1 MARQA
6 LGKGL
11 HALIPQRHEE
21 SGEVGSTL
29 QEVEIHRVFPNRSQP
44 RRSFDE
50 EKLRELAD
58 SIKMRG
64 MLQPLL
70 VRRVGDRY
78 EIVAGERRW
87 RAAEMAGLD
96 RVPVLVGTYSDKEV
110 MELALIE
117 NLQRED
123 LNPIEEAEAFRRLIE
138 EFSLTQE
145 EVARAVGKGRATI
158 ANSLRLLS
166 LAQDVKQLVADGK
179 LSAGHAKVL
188 ASLSDG
194 RQREYAM
201 RVLAEGLSVRQLEE
215 LVGGRGRVEKRR
227 RRAKNAA
234 AYQPPEL
241 KALEERLQMV
251 FGTKVTIKPKD
262 AKCSRGRIEV
272 EFYSEEDLN
281 RILELFQ

>member
-1 MARQA
+1 MARQV

-11 HALIPQRHEE
+11 HALIPQRPPEDKRE
-21 SGEVGSTL
+21 GTGL
-29 QEVEIHRVFPNRSQP
+29 QQVDISAVKPNQAQP

-50 EKLRELAD
+50 GKMQELAE
-58 SIKMRG
+58 SIKSRG

-70 VRRVGDRY
+70 VRALDDHF

-87 RAAEMAGLD
+87 RAAQMAGLEM
-96 RVPVLVGTYSDKEV
+96 VPVLVGDYSDKEV

-145 EVARAVGKGRATI
+145 EVAKAVGKGRATI

-166 LAQDVKQLVADGK
+166 LAQDVKRLVADGK

-188 ASLSDG
+188 ASLSEN
-194 RQREYAM
+194 RQREYSM
-201 RVLAEGLSVRQLEE
+201 RVLSEGMSVRQLEE
-215 LVGGRGRVEKRR
+215 LVNGHERTEKRKR
-227 RRAKNAA
+227 RVKRTDARM
-234 AYQPPEL
+234 PEL
-241 KALEERLQMV
+241 RVVEEKLQMV
-251 FGTKVTIKPKD
+251 FGTKVTIKSKD
-262 AKCSRGRIEV
+262 AACSKGRIEV
-272 EFYSEEDLN
+272 EFYSEDDLN
-281 RILELFQ
+281 RILELFE